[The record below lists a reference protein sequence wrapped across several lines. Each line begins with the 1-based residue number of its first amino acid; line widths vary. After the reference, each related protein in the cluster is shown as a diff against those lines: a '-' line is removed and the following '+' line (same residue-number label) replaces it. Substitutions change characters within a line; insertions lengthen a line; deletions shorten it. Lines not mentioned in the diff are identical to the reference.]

1 MKDSSATALQMT
13 SRLQRGG
20 REFDSLSAHFL
31 SSRYR
36 MIRCLAKRKK
46 RKKQCFKL
54 PLIQQWMSVHY
65 AAAKAAPS
73 LTITWSVLAAGTYL
87 LRGKDIWK
95 KNRISVLHAVQ
106 QNNLP
111 YLGMMLNVKNA
122 GMFINQDSLGS
133 YHITSSTS

>member
-1 MKDSSATALQMT
+1 MLLTQQRMSA
-13 SRLQRGG
+13 
-20 REFDSLSAHFL
+20 
-31 SSRYR
+31 
-36 MIRCLAKRKK
+36 
-46 RKKQCFKL
+46 
-54 PLIQQWMSVHY
+54 HY

-87 LRGKDIWK
+87 LRGKDIW